1 MSRLVGQ
8 PVPVV
13 TTPEGTPALVGGLEV
28 IGVSVMHKEW
38 IGALEGKGEIE
49 VWRIET
55 NRGAV
60 ELHLDIA
67 TRTWILAR
75 EED

>member
-1 MSRLVGQ
+1 MSRLVGKL
-8 PVPVV
+8 VAVV
-13 TTPEGTPALVGGLEV
+13 TTPEGVPALVGGLEV
-28 IGVSVMHKEW
+28 LHVSTMHREW
-38 IGALEGKGEIE
+38 IGALEGKGEVE

-60 ELHLDIA
+60 ELHMDLA